1 MFRLLLRFALLLTL
15 LVALPIVLIR
25 AQPYDDS
32 DLRAFL
38 IPPEGCPMPCF
49 MGIRPGVTTVEEAIA
64 ILEGH
69 EWVTNL
75 VVDLDTNEL
84 YPPPNISGTITW
96 EWSGLQP
103 LAVDTLAP
111 AQLRIRDS
119 RTTTFRVPLNITFG
133 QILLS
138 LGMPDDGGRVGI
150 DEDSTFRAALLRY
163 TPERLAFDVTW
174 YCSAD
179 AIWQPWHFKL
189 AAKSSM
195 VFTDNIRVFGENINM
210 NVPFLAGYC

>member
-1 MFRLLLRFALLLTL
+1 AMFRLLLRPILLLTL
-15 LVALPIVLIR
+15 LAALTIVLIR

-38 IPPEGCPMPCF
+38 TPPEGCPAPCF

-96 EWSGLQP
+96 E
-103 LAVDTLAP
+103 
-111 AQLRIRDS
+111 
-119 RTTTFRVPLNITFG
+119 
-133 QILLS
+133 
-138 LGMPDDGGRVGI
+138 
-150 DEDSTFRAALLRY
+150 
-163 TPERLAFDVTW
+163 
-174 YCSAD
+174 
-179 AIWQPWHFKL
+179 
-189 AAKSSM
+189 
-195 VFTDNIRVFGENINM
+195 
-210 NVPFLAGYC
+210 